1 MNALMIEFAGS
12 TRVLK
17 HHESLTFGRDA
28 DLEIDTNPYLHR
40 RVGVFRQRNGDWW
53 VSNTGTAIALEVCDD
68 ASPSRLTVAPGT
80 STPVP
85 FQQSVVRFQAGPSV
99 YELNLVMPDSP
110 WFDEVAEPNEGPP
123 TIRSAEVSL
132 NDEQRL
138 LLVTLSELRLR
149 DRGAPNSAIP
159 ANRVVAQRLGWS
171 TTKFNRKLDNL
182 CGKFHRLGVAGLKGD
197 SGALASNRRERLINH
212 VLTTGIITRADLEL
226 LDAFDR

>member
-1 MNALMIEFAGS
+1 MNELKIEFAGA
-12 TRVLK
+12 TRVLE
-17 HHESLTFGRDA
+17 HDESLTFGRDA

-85 FQQSVVRFQAGPSV
+85 FRESVVRFQAGPSV
-99 YELNLVMPDSP
+99 YELNLAMPDSP
-110 WFDEVAEPNEGPP
+110 SFEDLDEPIDGPP
-123 TIRSAEVSL
+123 TIRSTEVPL

-138 LLVTLSELRLR
+138 LLVTLAELRLR
-149 DRGAPNSAIP
+149 DRGAPSSAIP
-159 ANRVVAQRLGWS
+159 PNRVVSQRLGWS

-197 SGALASNRRERLINH
+197 SGALASNRRERLVNH
-212 VLTTGIITRADLEL
+212 VLTTGLISRADLEL
-226 LDAFDR
+226 LEAFDR